1 MRGGMALA
9 VITSLLAYCSIFD
22 TTEQSDEDLY
32 QLVW

>member
-9 VITSLLAYCSIFD
+9 VITSYLLIVFFD